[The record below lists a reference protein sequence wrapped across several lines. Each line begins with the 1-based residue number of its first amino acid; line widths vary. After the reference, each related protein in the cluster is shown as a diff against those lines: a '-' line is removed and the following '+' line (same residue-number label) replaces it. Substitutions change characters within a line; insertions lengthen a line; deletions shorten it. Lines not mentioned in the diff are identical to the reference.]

1 MRVAVKGL
9 FQTKPDPWDGLPA
22 AGAGRPQVKV
32 RVFAPSA
39 SGARMLA
46 ATGCGATI
54 VLFVVGMTLAVGLG
68 RLLG

>member
-1 MRVAVKGL
+1 M
-9 FQTKPDPWDGLPA
+9 
-22 AGAGRPQVKV
+22 KV